1 MVNQFHFHGTV
12 CSYVRIGSTM
22 SNVVAYIGL
31 DNAPTD
37 QNVQLLYY
45 LLLSIPILPVSISLS
60 NGYFLFY
67 QLFLIIDCTAVT
79 LVMRML
85 THQVH
90 ILYLLLFLLM
100 INMLNSITIDTKI
113 FLSLITNLYFPFKKQ
128 SKVTPKLAKCGKR
141 TSIQFFFSQIELLDN
156 NP

>member
-1 MVNQFHFHGTV
+1 MANQFHFNATV

-22 SNVVAYIGL
+22 SNVVASVDP

-45 LLLSIPILPVSISLS
+45 MQLSIPILPVSISLS
-60 NGYFLFY
+60 NGYSLLY
-67 QLFLIIDCTAVT
+67 RLFLIIDCTMVT
-79 LVMRML
+79 LVMPML

-100 INMLNSITIDTKI
+100 INMLNGITIDTKI
-113 FLSLITNLYFPFKKQ
+113 FLFLIANLYFPFKKL
-128 SKVTPKLAKCGKR
+128 SKIIPRLAKCGKH
-141 TSIQFFFSQIELLDN
+141 TSIQFFSLLN
-156 NP
+156 